1 MPPWLW
7 FVGVTTGRSLIHQAF
22 PLWMRAYER
31 DIRLKGR
38 DVPLGSPPAA
48 YRTLV
53 HELASDGE
61 VAGAVITA
69 HKVALFRAARRLFLS
84 LDELAV
90 ECGEVNAIRS
100 GPDGLE
106 GFARDPVSV
115 GWEAERIWPSGD
127 HVVCLGAGGTAIALG
142 RHLLGRSRPP
152 ARIVFTDQAA
162 QAAAHLRAVLEPRAA
177 ARDVDLAVHVG
188 PGPWDEIIAAS
199 PPGALVVNATGLG
212 KDRPGAPVSADARY
226 PIGSVVW
233 ELNYRGDLA
242 MLRQA
247 HNQACDRDLRV
258 HDGWGLFCNGWAAA
272 LGPIL
277 GLPDEAVTGLRFAA
291 LAAHLKP
298 RAPTT

>member
-7 FVGVTTGRSLIHQAF
+7 FVGVTTGQSLIHQAF

-38 DVPLGSPPAA
+38 DVPLGSPPDA
-48 YRTLV
+48 YRALV
-53 HELASDGE
+53 HELASDAD

-69 HKVALFRAARRLFLS
+69 HKVALFRAARQVFWS

-100 GPDGLE
+100 GRHGLE

-115 GWEAERIWPSGD
+115 GWEVERIWPDGD
-127 HVVCLGAGGTAIALG
+127 HVACLGAGGTAIALG
-142 RHLLGRSRPP
+142 RHLLGRPTPP
-152 ARIVFTDQAA
+152 GRIVFTDRAA
-162 QAAAHLRAVLEPRAA
+162 QAAAHLRAALEPRAA
-177 ARDVDLAVHVG
+177 ARGVDLVVHVG
-188 PGPWDEIIAAS
+188 PGPWDEIVAAS

-212 KDRPGAPVSADARY
+212 KDLPGTPVSADARY
-226 PIGSVVW
+226 PAGCVVW
-233 ELNYRGDLA
+233 ELNYRGDLS
-242 MLRQA
+242 MLRLAHDQA
-247 HNQACDRDLRV
+247 RDRGLRV

-277 GLPDEAVTGLRFAA
+277 GLPDEASTGQRFAA
-291 LAAHLKP
+291 LAAHLRP
-298 RAPTT
+298 L